1 MTSGCTCVYIEIMNE
16 LCWIFG
22 DYETMCVYIY
32 ILYIYIYYNYLI
44 LTMWMLHGFYLNNN
58 MIII

>member
-22 DYETMCVYIY
+22 DYETMC
-32 ILYIYIYYNYLI
+32 IYIYYNYLI